1 VEAALYEAA
10 PDLTSLSLEGLDPP
24 TGGFVAV
31 SQLSGSALPA
41 SPSFDRGAAVSG
53 DD

>member
-10 PDLTSLSLEGLDPP
+10 PDLTSLSVEGLDPP

-41 SPSFDRGAAVSG
+41 SPPPDRVAVSG